1 MADTPERRSG
11 WRRRVLL
18 VTAWVAAAV
27 ILLGAGGLAFLYVR
41 LDGNLKGID
50 IDALLGKDRPPDVDN
65 GSLDLLV
72 LGSDSRTGSNRGYGE
87 DDGTARSDTAMVV
100 HLARGHKR
108 ATVVSVPRD
117 TLVDRPVCRR
127 TGEGEAGTAPEA
139 QRVMFNEAY
148 AVGGPACS
156 VKTVEAMTGI
166 RMDHFVEVDFSGFK
180 KLVDAL
186 GGVTVTTREPIRD
199 PRSRLVLPPGT
210 HRLGGEEAL
219 GFVRTRHGTGD
230 GSDLGRIGLQQ
241 QFLAGLLAEVHRTGL
256 LGSPAR
262 LYKVADAATKAL
274 TTDSDLDSVRK
285 LSDLADSMRGIRTGD
300 LRTVVLPVD
309 YDRED
314 PNRVVPREPEAEQ
327 VWAALRT
334 DDPVPEAAVRT
345 GPRASRAD
353 AARSTAGDASAASA
367 VREPALP
374 RLDPGAR

>member
-117 TLVDRPVCRR
+117 TLVDRPACRR

-334 DDPVPEAAVRT
+334 DDPVP
-345 GPRASRAD
+345 
-353 AARSTAGDASAASA
+353 
-367 VREPALP
+367 
-374 RLDPGAR
+374 